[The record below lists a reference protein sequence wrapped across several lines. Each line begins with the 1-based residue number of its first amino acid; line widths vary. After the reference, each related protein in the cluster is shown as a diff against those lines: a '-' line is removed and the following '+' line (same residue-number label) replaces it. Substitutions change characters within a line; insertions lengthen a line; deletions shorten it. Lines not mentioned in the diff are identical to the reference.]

1 MGNTVL
7 LLVLYVTIGAA
18 SLFVAD
24 ALVGFSRQARGID
37 DDAVSRRLAS
47 SNVATFK
54 AESQVDL
61 IRRKVEVPGW
71 IGQLPMTAAL
81 AELIMQS
88 GLNLRLER
96 VLLLMAAI
104 FVMTSA
110 IAAYFLPVRYLAGGI
125 MVAAL
130 IAVGPVIVVL
140 LSARASKSA
149 AFEEQ
154 LPDAIDLIV
163 RSLRVGHPL
172 SGAMQ
177 VIAKE
182 MPAPIGSEFVIAV
195 DGVTYGKPIPM
206 VFAEMRK
213 RVNVPDLAYLA
224 MAVQIQQES
233 GGNLAESLSKLSA
246 VIRDRARMFR
256 KVKALT
262 AEGRFSAW
270 ALSFFP
276 LGIAGMIQLIQPN
289 YFTRVADFAYF
300 PHLVVAAVIM
310 LVLNVVMMQVITS
323 LKV

>member
-1 MGNTVL
+1 MGTTVL
-7 LLVLYVTIGAA
+7 LVLLYVSLGAA
-18 SLFVAD
+18 ALFVAD
-24 ALVGFSRQARGID
+24 AFVGFTRSARGID
-37 DDAVSRRLAS
+37 DDAVSRRLAGA
-47 SNVATFK
+47 NVGPIK
-54 AESQVDL
+54 IESQVEL
-61 IRRKVEVPGW
+61 IRRKIEVPGW
-71 IGQLPMTAAL
+71 IGQLPLTSSL

-88 GLNLRLER
+88 GLNVRLER
-96 VLLLMAAI
+96 VLLLMAVI
-104 FVMTSA
+104 FAMSTA
-110 IAAYFLPVRYLAGGI
+110 IAAYFLPVRFLAAGI
-125 MVAAL
+125 VVAAL
-130 IAVGPVIVVL
+130 IAVGPVLLVL
-140 LSARASKSA
+140 FSARSSKSA
-149 AFEEQ
+149 KFEEQ
-154 LPDAIDLIV
+154 LPDAIDLMV
-163 RSLRVGHPL
+163 RSLLVGHPL

-182 MPAPIGSEFVIAV
+182 MPAPIGTEFEIAV

-233 GGNLAESLSKLSA
+233 GGNLAESLSKLA
-246 VIRDRARMFR
+246 TVIRDRARMFR
-256 KVKALT
+256 KVSALT

-300 PHLVVAAVIM
+300 PHLVVLAVVM
-310 LVLNVVMMQVITS
+310 LVLNVVAMQILTS